1 MKATTL
7 ITALFLGATASTA
20 DATCTVEYKAR
31 SGTEYVH
38 TRALIPDS
46 ECTRE
51 AATVFLADQLASQ
64 GVELLSIV
72 KVTPGG

>member
-1 MKATTL
+1 MKTTAL
-7 ITALFLGATASTA
+7 ITALFLGANATAA

-38 TRALIPDS
+38 TRALIPDT
-46 ECTRE
+46 ECTPE
-51 AATVFLADQLASQ
+51 AATVFLTEQLASQ